1 MKDMYVDNAI
11 EQFMTLFNKMFSE
24 TKYNLQALN
33 KRMESLDKCFN
44 NIMLLKSDKPF
55 EEDNQQNFGKNK
67 YSNNNNNEENKNL
80 KITSK
85 ELDEIE
91 KMFFDMEEPKGNDLM
106 NKKRKGDSTFDIY
119 DYKKKDKKIDNKKY
133 NMIYDEEEY
142 WK

>member
-55 EEDNQQNFGKNK
+55 EEENEQNFGKNINQAI
-67 YSNNNNNEENKNL
+67 YNVMIKNL
-80 KITSK
+80 
-85 ELDEIE
+85 
-91 KMFFDMEEPKGNDLM
+91 
-106 NKKRKGDSTFDIY
+106 
-119 DYKKKDKKIDNKKY
+119 
-133 NMIYDEEEY
+133 
-142 WK
+142 